1 MVHLESRDD
10 LAKYFAEQNFNLGA
24 EIGVA
29 SGNYSVTLL
38 RANPNLKLYC
48 IDLWGPGSSRNE
60 ARYTREYA
68 QAKAALEPLNAVMIR
83 KPSVEAAK
91 DFEHDTLDFVYI
103 DAAHTFDN
111 VMRDI
116 IEWAGKVR
124 RGGIIA
130 GHDYGNSKHNGVKD
144 AVLMYAKWHNKKV
157 NVLPVPDHVWTPRD
171 PSDEIA
177 GLSWWIRK

>member
-1 MVHLESRDD
+1 MKTRND
-10 LAKYFAEQNFNLGA
+10 LAEYFAEQNFNVGA

-29 SGNYSVTLL
+29 SGNYSSILCQ
-38 RANPNLKLYC
+38 ANPNLKLYC

-60 ARYTREYA
+60 ARYTREFA
-68 QAKAALEPLNAVMIR
+68 QAKAALADFNAEMIQ

-91 DFEHDTLDFVYI
+91 DFEPGSLDFVYI

-116 IEWAGKVR
+116 IEWGGKVR
-124 RGGIIA
+124 RGGIVA
-130 GHDYGNSKHNGVKD
+130 GHDYCNSKNNGVKD
-144 AVLMYAKWHNKKV
+144 AVLMWAKWHNLEV
-157 NVLPVPDHVWTPRD
+157 NVLPIPDKYWTPRD
-171 PSDEIA
+171 PGDEIP